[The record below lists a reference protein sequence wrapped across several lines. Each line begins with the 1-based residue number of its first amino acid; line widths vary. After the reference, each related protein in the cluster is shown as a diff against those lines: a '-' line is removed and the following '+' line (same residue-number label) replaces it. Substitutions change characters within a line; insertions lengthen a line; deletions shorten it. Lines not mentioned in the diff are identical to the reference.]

1 MNDRKDDI
9 LEKTRVEVDVKTD
22 EPPMYKVVLHNDDY
36 TPKEFVVELLVHLFH
51 KSSAELAFAGS
62 KFVNRLI
69 PLLALGFRRVAIV
82 VVLLQILAL
91 FGHVDDPWWWL
102 YLQ

>member
-1 MNDRKDDI
+1 MISIR
-9 LEKTRVEVDVKTD
+9 
-22 EPPMYKVVLHNDDY
+22 
-36 TPKEFVVELLVHLFH
+36 
-51 KSSAELAFAGS
+51 LAFAGS
-62 KFVNRLI
+62 KFVNRLK
-69 PLLALGFRRVAIV
+69 PLLAQGFSRVAIV

>member
-1 MNDRKDDI
+1 MNETQPDI
-9 LEKTRVEVDVKTD
+9 L
-22 EPPMYKVVLHNDDY
+22 
-36 TPKEFVVELLVHLFH
+36 
-51 KSSAELAFAGS
+51 LAFAGS
-62 KFVNRLI
+62 KFVNRLK
-69 PLLALGFRRVAIV
+69 PLLDQGFSRMTIV